1 MSLSGARSI
10 SYMSDIISIASDHA
24 GYELKSEI
32 KSYLETLGYKV
43 LDRGCTAEQKCVDYP
58 DYAVKIA
65 EDIINKKADYGILI
79 CGTGLGMS
87 IVANRFEGIHAVL
100 CNSVEITKLAR
111 EHGNANVLCLGARFT
126 ASGLAK
132 DIVKQ
137 FLETEFSKESRHKK
151 RLDKL
156 SNIASFSKRKKVQT
170 YNGDEV
176 SKFAKMVGEWWD
188 ENGKFKPLHMMN
200 PVRVSYIIEKI
211 KELKKCD
218 LKKLSLLDVGC
229 GGGIL
234 SESIARVGINVLGI
248 DVCEENIKVAQSHAK
263 KVGLNIEYTHTSI
276 EELSNNKKYDVVLLM
291 EVVEHVDNLELFI
304 KKAIELLKPE
314 GLIFI
319 STINRTFKSF
329 FLAIIGAEYILNW
342 LPKGTHDWNKF
353 LKPSEIANHLREG
366 NVTLQDMAGMEY
378 NIIKSEWNL
387 TKGVDVNYILCGVMN
402 S

>member
-1 MSLSGARSI
+1 ML
-10 SYMSDIISIASDHA
+10 DVISIASDHA

-32 KSYLETLGYKV
+32 KSYLEARGYV
-43 LDRGCTAEQKCVDYP
+43 VIDRGCTAKQKSVDYP
-58 DYAVKIA
+58 DYAVKVV
-65 EDIINKKADYGILI
+65 EDITNKKANYGILI

-87 IVANRFEGIHAVL
+87 TVANRFEGIYAAL
-100 CNSVEITKLAR
+100 CNSVEIAKLAR
-111 EHGNANVLCLGARFT
+111 EHGNANILCLSAEFT
-126 ASGLAK
+126 ASELAK

-156 SNIASFSKRKKVQT
+156 SNITSSSRKKAKT
-170 YNGDEV
+170 YSEDEV
-176 SKFAKMVGEWWD
+176 SKFAKMAGEWWN

-200 PVRVSYIIEKI
+200 PVRVSYIVEKI

-218 LKKLSLLDVGC
+218 LKELSLLDVGC

-234 SESIARVGINVLGI
+234 SESMARVGISVAGI

-276 EELSNNKKYDVVLLM
+276 EELKSDKKYDVVLLM
-291 EVVEHVDNLELFI
+291 EVVEHVDNLGLFM
-304 KKAIELLKPE
+304 KKAAELLKPE

-319 STINRTFKSF
+319 STINRTIKSF
-329 FLAIIGAEYILNW
+329 CLAIIGAEYILNW
-342 LPKGTHDWNKF
+342 LPKGTHNWNKF
-353 LKPSEIANHLREG
+353 LKPSEIANYLRE
-366 NVTLQDMAGMEY
+366 NNITPQDMTGIEY
-378 NIIKSEWNL
+378 NVIKREWNL
-387 TKGVDVNYILCGVMN
+387 TKSVDVNYILCGSIV

>member
-1 MSLSGARSI
+1 
-10 SYMSDIISIASDHA
+10 MSDIISIASDHA

-32 KSYLETLGYKV
+32 KPYLKTLGYKV
-43 LDRGCTAEQKCVDYP
+43 LDRGCAAEQKCVDYP
-58 DYAVKIA
+58 DYAIKIV
-65 EDIINKKADYGILI
+65 EDITNKKADYGILI

-87 IVANRFEGIHAVL
+87 IVANRFKGIHAVL
-100 CNSVEITKLAR
+100 CNSVEITRLAR

-126 ASGLAK
+126 ANGLAK
-132 DIVKQ
+132 DIVKK

-156 SNIASFSKRKKVQT
+156 SNIVFSSEKKKTQT
-170 YNGDEV
+170 YNENEV
-176 SKFAKMVGEWWD
+176 SKFAKMAGEWWN
-188 ENGKFKPLHMMN
+188 ENGKFKSLHMMN
-200 PVRVSYIIEKI
+200 PIRVLYIIKKI

-218 LKKLSLLDVGC
+218 LKELSLLDVGC

-234 SESIARVGINVLGI
+234 SESMARVGINVLGI
-248 DVCEENIKVAQSHAK
+248 DVCGENIKVAQLHAK
-263 KVGLNIEYTHTSI
+263 KVGLDIEYIHTSI
-276 EELSNNKKYDVVLLM
+276 EELGNNKKYDVILLM
-291 EVVEHVDNLELFI
+291 EVVEHVHNLELFM

-314 GLIFI
+314 GLVFI
-319 STINRTFKSF
+319 STINRTIKSF
-329 FLAIIGAEYILNW
+329 CLAIIGVEYILNL
-342 LPKGTHDWNKF
+342 LPKGTHNWSKF

-378 NIIKSEWNL
+378 NVIKNEWNL

>member
-1 MSLSGARSI
+1 
-10 SYMSDIISIASDHA
+10 MSDIISIASDHA

-32 KSYLETLGYKV
+32 KSYLETLGYTV
-43 LDRGCTAEQKCVDYP
+43 IDHGCTAKQKCVDYP
-58 DYAVKIA
+58 DYAIKIV
-65 EDIINKKADYGILI
+65 EDITNKKANYGILI

-87 IVANRFEGIHAVL
+87 VMANRFEGIHAVL
-100 CNSVEITKLAR
+100 CNNVEIARLAR
-111 EHGNANVLCLGARFT
+111 DHGNANVLCLGARFT
-126 ASGLAK
+126 ANELAK

-156 SNIASFSKRKKVQT
+156 KNITSVNKKKKTQT
-170 YNGDEV
+170 YNEDEV
-176 SKFAKMVGEWWD
+176 SKFAKMASEWWD

-218 LKKLSLLDVGC
+218 LKELSLLDVGC

-234 SESIARVGINVLGI
+234 SESMARVGINVSGI

-263 KVGLNIEYTHTSI
+263 KVGLNIEYTHISV
-276 EELSNNKKYDVVLLM
+276 EELDNNKKYDVVLLM
-291 EVVEHVDNLELFI
+291 EVVEHVDNLEFFM

-319 STINRTFKSF
+319 STINRTIKSF
-329 FLAIIGAEYILNW
+329 LLAIVGAEYILNW
-342 LPKGTHDWNKF
+342 LPKGTHKWDKF
-353 LKPSEIANHLREG
+353 LKPSEIANYLREN
-366 NVTLQDMAGMEY
+366 NVTLQNMAGMEY
-378 NIIKSEWNL
+378 NVIKREWNL
-387 TKGVDVNYILCGVMN
+387 TKGVDVNYILYGVMN